1 MQDDELI
8 SNTISKKPFVI
19 IQWPSVYE
27 GLDYAIIKKE
37 NCSSFK
43 LSVLNAKFIVTCLVK
58 AFNKE
63 YSCNLL
69 KAGSLEDCLK
79 EFSKIINTKVSKRTA
94 QLTWLNTSLLNYKP
108 KPQSHIQAQLNDD
121 FYDLYSTSII
131 LDCACE
137 KCLPKKTK
145 QYHGYVD

>member
-43 LSVLNAKFIVTCLVK
+43 LSVLNAKFKVTCLVK

-63 YSCNLL
+63 YNCNLL
-69 KAGSLEDCLK
+69 KADTLEDCLK
-79 EFSKIINTKVSKRTA
+79 
-94 QLTWLNTSLLNYKP
+94 
-108 KPQSHIQAQLNDD
+108 
-121 FYDLYSTSII
+121 
-131 LDCACE
+131 
-137 KCLPKKTK
+137 
-145 QYHGYVD
+145 